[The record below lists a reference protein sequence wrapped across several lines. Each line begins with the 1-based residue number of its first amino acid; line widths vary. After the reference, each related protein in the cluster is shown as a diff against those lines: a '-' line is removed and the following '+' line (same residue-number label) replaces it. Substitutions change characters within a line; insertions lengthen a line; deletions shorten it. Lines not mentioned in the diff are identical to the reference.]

1 MNTIS
6 AALVFAGIFA
16 PIGALVG
23 AIGMLLVH
31 KNSAVKLL
39 SEAQQIAQTTALT
52 SANSALATVERR
64 CGNCEKRLGVVE
76 GVCEQLITA
85 TEALMLE
92 HSEENRALATTAV
105 WAARHAI

>member
-16 PIGALVG
+16 PIGALLG

-52 SANSALATVERR
+52 SANSAIAVVERR
-64 CGNCEKRLGVVE
+64 CDNCERKLKVVE
-76 GVCEQLITA
+76 NKCEKLIIA
-85 TEALMLE
+85 TEALVRDY
-92 HSEENRALATTAV
+92 SDENRALATAAV